1 MSLPQPRH
9 ILVACCLIRNSA
21 AQLLLV
27 KHKIRSWELPQGR
40 VEEGE
45 TLSAALH
52 REVFEET
59 GVTISNPRLAI
70 LWSKISEPAAQIHCF
85 IAEYSGGQPT
95 PSEETPAVEW
105 CSVEQA
111 LQRVAHPVNRD
122 RLAALLTH
130 AGGLQFRSYVTGP
143 YRLLD

>member
-1 MSLPQPRH
+1 MSLVQPRH
-9 ILVACCLIRNSA
+9 ILVASCLIRNSA

-40 VEEGE
+40 IEEGE
-45 TLSAALH
+45 TLLEALH
-52 REVFEET
+52 REVLEET
-59 GVTISNPRLAI
+59 GVTICNPQLAI
-70 LWSKISEPAAQIHCF
+70 LWSKISDPAALIYCF
-85 IAEYSGGQPT
+85 VADYSSGQPT

-111 LQRVAHPVNRD
+111 LQRVEHPVNRD
-122 RLAALLTH
+122 RLSALLAH
-130 AGGLQFRSYVTGP
+130 SGSLEFRSYATGP